1 MVSRRGFVVGASLV
15 LAARELLAAGNVEK
29 GVARV
34 SGDARVNGQLA
45 KVGQDVKA
53 GDVVQTFAG
62 GEIVFVVNKDAFLV
76 RANSRVEV
84 EGTMGALVLT
94 GLRLVTGALLS
105 VLATGERKT
114 IRATTATIGIRG
126 TGVYVES
133 YPQKS
138 YVCTCYGEVE
148 IVPVDDPGA
157 AEVVKTTYHDAPR
170 YVMAKGMPQ
179 MIMGA
184 PVENHTDAE
193 LILLEGL
200 VGRTPPFGAASIR
213 Y

>member
-1 MVSRRGFVVGASLV
+1 MVSRRGFVAAVPLV
-15 LAARELLAAGNVEK
+15 LAARGLLAAGRVEK

-34 SGDARVNGQLA
+34 AGDARLNGQPA
-45 KVGQDVKA
+45 QVGMDVRA

-62 GEIVFVVNKDAFLV
+62 GEMVFVVHRDAFLV
-76 RANSRVEV
+76 RANSRVEID
-84 EGTMGALVLT
+84 GSAGAAVLA
-94 GLRLVTGALLS
+94 GLRLVSGA
-105 VLATGERKT
+105 VLAVFVSGERKA

-133 YPQKS
+133 QPQRT

-148 IVPVDDPGA
+148 IEPAGDPA
-157 AEVVKTTYHDAPR
+157 SREWVKTSYHDAPR
-170 YVMAKGMPQ
+170 YVMAPGAPRA
-179 MIMGA
+179 ITAA

-200 VGRTPPFGAASIR
+200 VGRVPAFGATAIR